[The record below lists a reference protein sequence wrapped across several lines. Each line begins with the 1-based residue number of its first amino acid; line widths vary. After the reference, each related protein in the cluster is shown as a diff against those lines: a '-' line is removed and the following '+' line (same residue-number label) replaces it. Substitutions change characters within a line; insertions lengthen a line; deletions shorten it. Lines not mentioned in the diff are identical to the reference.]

1 MPEARSPIVNSH
13 NEWDPLEEVIVGSL
27 DGAVN
32 TPWEAALQAVTPKE
46 DVERTRA
53 FALEHGGES
62 IVPAI
67 HAPAQKELNE
77 FVRALRGEG
86 VIVRQPDP
94 FDHRPSVS
102 TPDWTIEAG
111 NCHASPRDVLI
122 VIGNEILE
130 APMAWR
136 SRYFEFLAYRS
147 LVMEYWRKGA
157 KWSAAPKPR
166 MSDQLY
172 ESSCERGKNYV
183 TNEAEPVWDAADMTR
198 CGRDIFIQRSHVTN
212 DSGIEWIRR
221 HLGDAYRLHKVEFA
235 DDRAIHIDA
244 TFVPLA
250 PGKIMVNP
258 DRPIK
263 ALPEIV
269 RRSEWE
275 LLPAPRSTMP
285 ESHPQYRWFRWLSM
299 NVLSLDERRII
310 VEANEEPLIRQLRD
324 WGFDPIPCHFRKC
337 YRYGGSFHCAT
348 VDVRR
353 RGGLESYF

>member
-147 LVMEYWRKGA
+147 LVMEYWKKG
-157 KWSAAPKPR
+157 R
-166 MSDQLY
+166 Q
-172 ESSCERGKNYV
+172 V
-183 TNEAEPVWDAADMTR
+183 
-198 CGRDIFIQRSHVTN
+198 
-212 DSGIEWIRR
+212 
-221 HLGDAYRLHKVEFA
+221 
-235 DDRAIHIDA
+235 
-244 TFVPLA
+244 
-250 PGKIMVNP
+250 
-258 DRPIK
+258 
-263 ALPEIV
+263 V
-269 RRSEWE
+269 RRAKATDVG
-275 LLPAPRSTMP
+275 PA
-285 ESHPQYRWFRWLSM
+285 
-299 NVLSLDERRII
+299 
-310 VEANEEPLIRQLRD
+310 IRKQLRT
-324 WGFDPIPCHFRKC
+324 GQELRHQRG
-337 YRYGGSFHCAT
+337 RTGLG
-348 VDVRR
+348 R
-353 RGGLESYF
+353 RGHDALWA